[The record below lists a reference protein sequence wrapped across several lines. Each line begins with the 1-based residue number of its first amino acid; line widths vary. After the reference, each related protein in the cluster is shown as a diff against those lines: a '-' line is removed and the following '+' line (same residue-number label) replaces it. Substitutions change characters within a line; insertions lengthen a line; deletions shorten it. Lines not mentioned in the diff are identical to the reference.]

1 MVGPTTNPLGF
12 TVDPLLVIISCMCLQ
27 DEEGWVDAELF
38 RRQVADLQVLRNCDR
53 VKRICALKQPGE
65 LAQTLSPHLAI
76 SP

>member
-12 TVDPLLVIISCMCLQ
+12 TVDPLWVNLMPLQ

-53 VKRICALKQPGE
+53 VKRICALK
-65 LAQTLSPHLAI
+65 
-76 SP
+76 